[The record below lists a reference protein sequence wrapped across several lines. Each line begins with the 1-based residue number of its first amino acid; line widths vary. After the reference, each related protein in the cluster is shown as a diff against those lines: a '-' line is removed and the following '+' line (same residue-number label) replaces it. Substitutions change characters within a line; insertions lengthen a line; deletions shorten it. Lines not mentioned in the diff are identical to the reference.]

1 MLRVE
6 KGFLSIGHE
15 ADGTADPYDLGLGW
29 LMSKRKVDFIG
40 RRSVDLRRG
49 SGKPRRELV
58 GLLTSDAKRLVP
70 EGAPITAN
78 GRRSSAEGFVSASV
92 WSVVRERSVALALLT
107 DGKNRI
113 GEEVF
118 VRLPDERVKA
128 EVVRP
133 CFFDHKGTELRG

>member
-1 MLRVE
+1 
-6 KGFLSIGHE
+6 
-15 ADGTADPYDLGLGW
+15 
-29 LMSKRKVDFIG
+29 MSKGKADFIG
-40 RRSVDLRRG
+40 KRSVELRRG

-58 GLLTSDAKRLVP
+58 GLLTKDAKRLVP
-70 EGAPITAN
+70 EGAPITA
-78 GRRSSAEGFVSASV
+78 GGERCSAEGFVSASV

-107 DGKNRI
+107 EGRNRI

-133 CFFDHKGTELRG
+133 CFFDPKGTELRN